1 MREITPGV
9 YRHFKGHLYYVLHT
23 AIHTEN
29 GAVMVVYKA
38 LYGEQG
44 YFVRPYDMFA
54 SEVDRDKYPT
64 VQVDLYVEE
73 CTCRTLGSVAV
84 QPVKPEYKP

>member
-1 MREITPGV
+1 MTEKEFDFANLSIETTGARTSKIILNGKDISKQCRKIVFTHEA
-9 YRHFKGHLYYVLHT
+9 GH
-23 AIHTEN
+23 
-29 GAVMVVYKA
+29 
-38 LYGEQG
+38 
-44 YFVRPYDMFA
+44 P
-54 SEVDRDKYPT
+54 PT

>member
-1 MREITPGV
+1 MTDKELDFAKLSIETTGARTSKIILNGKDISKQCRKIVFTHEA
-9 YRHFKGHLYYVLHT
+9 GH
-23 AIHTEN
+23 
-29 GAVMVVYKA
+29 
-38 LYGEQG
+38 
-44 YFVRPYDMFA
+44 P
-54 SEVDRDKYPT
+54 PT

>member
-1 MREITPGV
+1 MTDQELDFAKLSIETTGARTSKIILNGKDISKQCRKIAFTHEA
-9 YRHFKGHLYYVLHT
+9 GH
-23 AIHTEN
+23 
-29 GAVMVVYKA
+29 
-38 LYGEQG
+38 
-44 YFVRPYDMFA
+44 P
-54 SEVDRDKYPT
+54 PT

>member
-1 MREITPGV
+1 MTDKELDFAKLSIETTGARTSKIILNGKDISKQCRKIAFTHEA
-9 YRHFKGHLYYVLHT
+9 GH
-23 AIHTEN
+23 
-29 GAVMVVYKA
+29 
-38 LYGEQG
+38 
-44 YFVRPYDMFA
+44 P
-54 SEVDRDKYPT
+54 PT